1 MAKQGAWWAIS
12 SDVMGS
18 VDVMRVRRSK
28 DENLRKIGRQAEM
41 MPTLG
46 STEVH
51 IKTLVRE

>member
-1 MAKQGAWWAIS
+1 MAKEGAWWVLS
-12 SDVMGS
+12 SDVVGG
-18 VDVMRVRRSK
+18 VDVMRVRWSM
-28 DENLRKIGRQAEM
+28 DEDLRKIGRQAEI